1 MRMRL
6 VWAFAVSILLPAA
19 PADAADKVALVI
31 GNGKYVNATPL
42 PNPPNDA
49 RAVSAALGAIGFEV
63 TQGQDLDRNGME
75 GLVRDFLRK
84 ADGAKVALLFYAGH
98 GMQVDGRN
106 YLVPVDAKLERAS
119 DLNFETVELD
129 KILGSLDDPARA
141 TIVILDACR
150 DNPLSR
156 SFRAKLGATR
166 SGAVGA
172 GLAAYS
178 SLGTGTLIAF
188 ATAPGQTALDGQ
200 GSNSPFTQA
209 LVKHMRTPNLEVRQM
224 LTRVRAD
231 VASVTRNQQIPWDNS
246 SLLGEVFL
254 AGQGAA
260 SAALP
265 APPPASAP
273 PPLVQPP
280 PPQPAA
286 PPPVA
291 RLTPPGPAASD
302 FVLPQSN
309 VRPIS
314 RDELRGL
321 SLDQLRIARNEIYA
335 RRGRFFRD
343 PALAAHFARFSWYK
357 PFAWDVPL
365 SAVEQANVKLIQSM
379 ER

>member
-6 VWAFAVSILLPAA
+6 VRTAALLLLFLAA
-19 PADAADKVALVI
+19 PAQAADKVALVI
-31 GNGKYVNATPL
+31 GNGAYVNATPL

-49 RAVSAALGAIGFEV
+49 RAVAAALASIGFEV
-63 TQGQDLDRNGME
+63 MQGQDLDRTAME
-75 GLVRDFLRK
+75 RLLRGFLDK
-84 ADGAKVALLFYAGH
+84 ADGAKVALVFYAGH

-106 YLVPVDAKLERAS
+106 YLVPVDAKLEKAS

-141 TIVILDACR
+141 TVVILDACR
-150 DNPLSR
+150 DNPLAR
-156 SFRAKLGATR
+156 SFRSRVGATR
-166 SGAVGA
+166 SAGVSS

-209 LVKHMRTPNLEVRQM
+209 LVKHLRTPNLEVRQM

-231 VASVTRNQQIPWDNS
+231 VATATGNKQIPWDNS
-246 SLLGEVFL
+246 SLLGDVFL
-254 AGQGAA
+254 AGGNAQ
-260 SAALP
+260 SAALPVPPAPAPAAPAAQP
-265 APPPASAP
+265 APPPA
-273 PPLVQPP
+273 L
-280 PPQPAA
+280 
-286 PPPVA
+286 PPVA
-291 RLTPPGPAASD
+291 RLAPPVQSD
-302 FVLPQSN
+302 FVLPDSSA
-309 VRPIS
+309 RRIS

-335 RRGRFFRD
+335 RHGRFFRD

-357 PFAWDVPL
+357 PFAWDVRL
-365 SAVEQANVKLIQSM
+365 SATEQANVRTIQSM